1 MEELYDVL
9 CCHTGEL
16 LMSSVTLTAAQ
27 EYTASRNGRRVTQ
40 SDDPPEDYW
49 VDIPE
54 VAKEVVDFDAYM
66 QKLREHRVQ
75 GIGRPSAF
83 VEVTK
88 KSTLTGIE
96 HTRMINATENEI
108 NRWRKGALI
117 QNALP
122 HLSDEDRDFLMTGV
136 TPEEWDA
143 HFGEEVTMDRA
154 LGG

>member
-16 LMSSVTLTAAQ
+16 LLSSVTLTAAQ
-27 EYTASRNGRRVTQ
+27 EYTTSRGGRRVTQ
-40 SDDPPEDYW
+40 SDEPPEDYW

-54 VAKEVVDFDAYM
+54 VAKEVTDFDAYI
-66 QKLREHRVQ
+66 QKLREHRTQ
-75 GIGRPSAF
+75 GINRPGTY

-88 KSTLTGIE
+88 KSMLTGIE
-96 HTRMINATENEI
+96 HTRLINATANEI
-108 NRWRKGALI
+108 NRWRNGALI

-122 HLSDEDRDFLMTGV
+122 HLTDEDREFLMSGI

-143 HFGEEVTMDRA
+143 HFGEEE
-154 LGG
+154 

>member
-9 CCHTGEL
+9 CCHTGEVL
-16 LMSSVTLTAAQ
+16 LNSVTLTAAQ
-27 EYTASRNGRRVTQ
+27 EYTASRVGRRVTQ

-54 VAKEVVDFDAYM
+54 VAEAVRAHDEYI
-66 QKLREHRVQ
+66 QSLR
-75 GIGRPSAF
+75 GIVITNRSQ
-83 VEVTK
+83 
-88 KSTLTGIE
+88 LTGVT
-96 HTRMINATENEI
+96 HTRKINVSAKQIELWEG
-108 NRWRKGALI
+108 GALI
-117 QNALP
+117 QDVMP
-122 HLSDEDRDFLMTGV
+122 HLSDEDREFLMTGI